1 MTNEEHGRMA
11 FILGNHYA
19 ELVEKI
25 RRNIQQKKYMVLS
38 VSELRQTDGLNI
50 YLDETIYIEPRCF
63 TEDGI
68 QGEVIGSLLPL
79 INATIKYEDLPFAY
93 LQVVNF
99 AITDY
104 DLEKEELIKKIVE
117 LVDFAGGEFYMT
129 QLRQMKNASLK
140 ETIELLKK
148 KTLKKNLV
156 I

>member
-1 MTNEEHGRMA
+1 MTNEEHGRVA

-25 RRNIQQKKYMVLS
+25 RRNIQQKKWGALP

-68 QGEVIGSLLPL
+68 QGEVIGSPLPL
-79 INATIKYEDLPFAY
+79 IDASIKYEDLPFAY
-93 LQVVNF
+93 PHVVNF
-99 AITDY
+99 SLTDY
-104 DLEKEELIKKIVE
+104 DLEREELIMKIVE

-140 ETIELLKK
+140 ETIELLKNNK
-148 KTLKKNLV
+148 K
-156 I
+156 

>member
-50 YLDETIYIEPRCF
+50 YLDENIYIKPYCF
-63 TEDGI
+63 TEFGV

-93 LQVVNF
+93 LQVLQVVNF

-129 QLRQMKNASLK
+129 QL
-140 ETIELLKK
+140 
-148 KTLKKNLV
+148 
-156 I
+156 

>member
-1 MTNEEHGRMA
+1 MTNDEHGRMA

-25 RRNIQQKKYMVLS
+25 RRNIQQKKWGALP

-68 QGEVIGSLLPL
+68 QGEVIGSPLPL
-79 INATIKYEDLPFAY
+79 INASIKYEDLPFAY
-93 LQVVNF
+93 LQDLNF
-99 AITDY
+99 SLTDY
-104 DLEKEELIKKIVE
+104 DLEREELIKKIVE
-117 LVDFAGGEFYMT
+117 LVDFPVGEFYMT
-129 QLRQMKNASLK
+129 QLRQMKNTSLK

-148 KTLKKNLV
+148 KL
-156 I
+156 